1 MKKSVKNILKRS
13 IVGVISITLM
23 FGVCASLTANAEEV
37 TLDIPAFSKAP
48 KIDGSVSNDEWGEPV
63 LTIKK
68 GEPNVYVY
76 EEKGAFEDFTADI
89 YLGYDKKNIYV
100 AAVAKY
106 ANHKNETLKTGDL
119 WLGDCMQIQISD
131 TLGRNRNELNFAVNS
146 VNNNSM
152 MDKPYGVG
160 EKSMKADKDYKIVR
174 NGDTTTYEIA
184 INVKQFSAK
193 LDELTSGT
201 KIPFSVAFHENGG
214 AFIEYCDGIV
224 NKKDI
229 ALAAVA
235 TLTGNPIDAKN
246 ASDSDSDSVSSLNN
260 GSDES
265 KNGVNPLIIVI
276 PCVAVV
282 AIVGVI
288 VVFSKKSKK
297 S

>member
-1 MKKSVKNILKRS
+1 MRKSFKNFFSRIMVC
-13 IVGVISITLM
+13 IVALTLAVGA
-23 FGVCASLTANAEEV
+23 FTPIIASAEEV
-37 TLDIPAFSKAP
+37 TLNIPAFSKAP
-48 KIDGSVSNDEWGEPV
+48 KIDGKVSSDEWGTPV
-63 LTIKK
+63 FTVKK
-68 GEPNVYVY
+68 DEPNVFVY
-76 EEKGAFEDFTADI
+76 EEKGALEDFSADI
-89 YLGYDKKNIYV
+89 YIGYDKKNIYV

-146 VNNNSM
+146 VNNKSM

-160 EKSMKADKDYKIVR
+160 ENSMKADKDYKIIR

-184 INVKQFSAK
+184 INIKQFSTK

-224 NKKDI
+224 NRKDI

-235 TLTGNPIDAKN
+235 TLTGKPVDAKDTDISDNNTSNSNASSEDEKGINPI
-246 ASDSDSDSVSSLNN
+246 
-260 GSDES
+260 
-265 KNGVNPLIIVI
+265 IIVI
-276 PCVAVV
+276 PCVAVA
-282 AIVGVI
+282 AIVIAVI
-288 VVFSKKSKK
+288 VFNKKSKK

>member
-1 MKKSVKNILKRS
+1 MKRS
-13 IVGVISITLM
+13 FKNFWGRITIGVVALTLAIGA
-23 FGVCASLTANAEEV
+23 FTPVIANAEEV
-37 TLDIPAFSKAP
+37 TFDIPAFSKAP
-48 KIDGSVSNDEWGEPV
+48 KIDGTVSSDEWGSPV
-63 LTIKK
+63 LTVKK

-76 EEKGAFEDFTADI
+76 EEKGALEDFSADI
-89 YLGYDKKNIYV
+89 YLGYDKKNIYI

-160 EKSMKADKDYKIVR
+160 ENTMKADKDYKIVR
-174 NGDTTTYEIA
+174 SGDTTTYEIA
-184 INVKQFSAK
+184 LNIKQFSAK

-235 TLTGNPIDAKN
+235 TLTGNPVDAKD
-246 ASDSDSDSVSSLNN
+246 ADTSDNSTSSVND
-260 GSDES
+260 GSNETN
-265 KNGVNPLIIVI
+265 KGVNPVIIVI

-282 AIVGVI
+282 AIAAVI
-288 VVFSKKSKK
+288 IVFKKKSKK